1 MLFQTCPAAGEES
14 CTSFALAISHRR
26 PWDQELYAGAR
37 QLSCRQ
43 SDLQPIQCLWC
54 GAVLAAFESCVWD
67 FLAACYLRRVRLPC
81 RLMSSQIG
89 ALFLLQPQKL
99 DEFDSVLKAAKAA
112 LLVLG
117 QPLLAM
123 LYEQRSP
130 SACTG
135 VAVTTRG
142 RGREVSQVRRG
153 MPASPDR
160 SCEAPALAVT
170 PARKSEGTK
179 AFATRGLCC
188 RGLEIYATP
197 APQPCAQSH
206 VSPQP

>member
-1 MLFQTCPAAGEES
+1 
-14 CTSFALAISHRR
+14 
-26 PWDQELYAGAR
+26 
-37 QLSCRQ
+37 
-43 SDLQPIQCLWC
+43 
-54 GAVLAAFESCVWD
+54 
-67 FLAACYLRRVRLPC
+67 
-81 RLMSSQIG
+81 MSSQIG

-142 RGREVSQVRRG
+142 RGREVLKVRLVACQHR
-153 MPASPDR
+153 
-160 SCEAPALAVT
+160 T
-170 PARKSEGTK
+170 
-179 AFATRGLCC
+179 GLCSLA
-188 RGLEIYATP
+188 RVQEPVPLLMMPIFLL
-197 APQPCAQSH
+197 
-206 VSPQP
+206 